1 MRKIHLAQTKIEDMN
16 RVEALEETFRS
27 FDDLGGIYLTYTP
40 EQKKIKAEKS
50 LQQIDQIAIAR
61 LYFNGVLESGACYH
75 QFQPL
80 IEGFMVEENLG
91 WIERMRKLPRR

>member
-50 LQQIDQIAIAR
+50 L
-61 LYFNGVLESGACYH
+61 
-75 QFQPL
+75 
-80 IEGFMVEENLG
+80 
-91 WIERMRKLPRR
+91 